1 MAMTCTRLFLL
12 SLILS
17 IGVGCAWGAAPSHH
31 VLLQFDLAPTLL
43 VAAGADLRLQL
54 VIINLDGYVA
64 FRETASLAASGSSS
78 DDVLTYEK
86 LVLLPRGEYLV
97 EGLFFDPGRDTW
109 EVVAA
114 PIRLDKKSPREA
126 AVRLSLDQLSQTGYR
141 SRQRVL
147 EFNPDRL
154 GRLFFDH
161 MLWDRIRYGSLR
173 EPEEW
178 GDVFAR
184 IKMLAADLN
193 FSPFAQNWQEQ
204 TAFAPPDF
212 LVPYVVADRIF
223 DMTVRADNLRF
234 LHREMERS
242 ASPGGPDPRKVFTA
256 MDDEAGDFMASYRR
270 LNMAELFGGSWD
282 KSAFKTESRRLDGP
296 ACRTQLAE
304 LIPWLWTAV
313 ERNFYTANQRVSAER
328 LALEDP
334 GVLAEKIRLVADR
347 AAAIPSQTA
356 PRD

>member
-1 MAMTCTRLFLL
+1 MTCIRLFLL

-54 VIINLDGYVA
+54 VIINLDGHVA

-86 LVLLPRGEYLV
+86 LVMLPRGEYLV

-126 AVRLSLDQLSQTGYR
+126 TVRLSLDQLSQTGYR
-141 SRQRVL
+141 SRRRVL

-161 MLWDRIRYGSLR
+161 MLWDRIQYGSIR
-173 EPEEW
+173 ETEEW
-178 GDVFAR
+178 GSVFAR

-193 FSPFAQNWQEQ
+193 FSPFAQNWQKQ
-204 TAFAPPDF
+204 TAYAPPDF
-212 LVPYVVADRIF
+212 LLPYVVADRIF

-234 LHREMERS
+234 LRREMQRS
-242 ASPGGPDPRKVFTA
+242 GSPGGPDPRRVFTA

-282 KSAFKTESRRLDGP
+282 KSAFKTESLRLDGS

-313 ERNFYTANQRVSAER
+313 ERNFYTAHQHVSTER

-347 AAAIPSQTA
+347 AADLPSRNKT
-356 PRD
+356 RD

>member
-1 MAMTCTRLFLL
+1 MTCTRLFLL

-304 LIPWLWTAV
+304 LILWLWTAV

-347 AAAIPSQTA
+347 AADIPSQTA